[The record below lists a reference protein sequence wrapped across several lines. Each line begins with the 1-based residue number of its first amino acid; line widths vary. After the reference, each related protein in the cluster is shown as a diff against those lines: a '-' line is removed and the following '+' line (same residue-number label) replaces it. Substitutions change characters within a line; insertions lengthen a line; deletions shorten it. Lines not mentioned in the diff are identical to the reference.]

1 MSQTALRSQIADKTV
16 RTHMIFI
23 FIVCIVFCI
32 INLISGT
39 VVTGICTAVMGVV
52 VPFVVLL
59 PMKKASNLTKGIFLT
74 QATAVVI
81 VVLSATKGELHTM
94 AALLAANIAIGSIY
108 NSVRNIKITWVVTDV
123 LVLAALLV
131 KDKAY
136 AGAEPNVIING
147 IVGINVAAW
156 MLRVLMKNTVSLLDK
171 SEKSAEETKD
181 LLDQVQ
187 EKMDESTA
195 LGQRQQDIMHK
206 VADIAE
212 TLGDSTS
219 SMMDISS
226 RLTAASEEQASTV
239 ADIYSSVENF
249 AAESE
254 RCLNEAELAA
264 KAAGESAEKLNESN
278 KNMQQMVGAMEEIS
292 ESSNKISSIIKTIE
306 DISFQT
312 NILALNAAVE
322 AARAGAAGKGFAVVA
337 DEVRNLANKSAEA
350 AKNTTALIGDS
361 ITAVNNGTE
370 FARIAA
376 EHMESIIDASGRSEN
391 HARKIAELT
400 KSQRNAVDDIKARI
414 AAVSDVISQNTETA
428 SESAEIARSVNGEIE
443 KMNVIVSGK

>member
-1 MSQTALRSQIADKTV
+1 MSQPALRSQIADKIV
-16 RTHMIFI
+16 RSHMLIIFV
-23 FIVCIVFCI
+23 VCIVFCI
-32 INLISGT
+32 INLVSGT
-39 VVTGICTAVMGVV
+39 VVTGVCTAIMGIV
-52 VPFVVLL
+52 VPFIVLI

-81 VVLSATKGELHTM
+81 AVLSATKGEMHTM
-94 AALLAANIAIGSIY
+94 YALLAANIAIGCVY
-108 NSVRNIKITWVVTDV
+108 NSVLNVNVTWILTDV
-123 LVLAALLV
+123 LVLGALLI

-136 AGAEPNVIING
+136 AGAESNVIING
-147 IVGINVAAW
+147 IVGINIAAF
-156 MLRVLMKNTVSLLDK
+156 MLRILMKNTVSLLDK
-171 SEKSAEETKD
+171 SEKSAEETKG
-181 LLDQVQ
+181 LLGQVQ
-187 EKMDESTA
+187 QKMDETTA
-195 LGQRQQDIMHK
+195 LGERQQDIMRK
-206 VADIAE
+206 VSNIAE
-212 TLGDSTS
+212 TLSDSTA

-264 KAAGESAEKLNESN
+264 EAAGESAEKLNESN

-350 AKNTTALIGDS
+350 AKNTTVLINDS
-361 ITAVNNGTE
+361 IKAVNNGTE
-370 FARIAA
+370 FAKTAA
-376 EHMESIIDASGRSEN
+376 EHMDSIIECSERSKS
-391 HARKIAELT
+391 HAGKIAELT
-400 KSQRNAVDDIKARI
+400 ASQRYSVDDIKARI

-443 KMNVIVSGK
+443 KMNVIVSGQ